1 MPRKSLDDTI
11 KDLKSRVSRMAA
23 DSEKLS
29 AAEQKA
35 AERAQRQADKAA
47 ARAEKA
53 AAKEAREAARRVNIQ
68 EGIMETAGELWSY
81 RTENDQ
87 REPSRKVVQG
97 TLRVTT
103 AVLVGEVMHLE
114 VVLVRQEDNR
124 IFRAP
129 LEMVTMEK
137 VPHWNAWFGATAG
150 LSVNMTESQR
160 LLLKD
165 YVMSQDGAK
174 AVSVQLARGGFVE
187 EHGIFAALGH
197 CVGHD
202 GALVPQDDGGGFPL
216 RCSDGSTRT
225 FRTAAADGVP
235 SPVIRTTVAPWPK
248 EATEILRAYIDTM
261 TAYQQDHSGAIAYGW
276 AVASLFRHEIF
287 AARRAFPHLY
297 LYGRRLSGKSTLAR
311 CVMASCGLGD
321 IPSESADSVKRNPK
335 ATRNL
340 LGDVGCVPLWIDE
353 LRQDDGIEVVLNL
366 LRSAYD
372 GSGGRIA
379 QRDGQT
385 KVFPIRRSILLSGQH
400 VVGSDAELRR
410 YVLVDMRE
418 KKNDALYSAV
428 TAGAETIQPAIV
440 SLLTHRAAL
449 APAIL
454 RYAEQYE
461 QMLFAMGVTRAMVWP
476 WGVALAGLRLAWS
489 GANDELTP
497 INALP
502 IGAVEY
508 AISRIKVVREG
519 ASAIQTFWQIMEV
532 LDAASTP
539 SNTGKNTWGRVI
551 QVPDYSKNMVDKPQ
565 WVEEAKLE
573 KGLVLAIWLG
583 AAHSHV
589 KQSAAKTRQSMH
601 TVDALLREFADEP
614 GYITS
619 VDGVPLDA
627 ATPPRRCMLFSTDAP
642 CIPRWVR
649 DAAMKNGL
657 AIPA

>member
-11 KDLKSRVSRMAA
+11 AELKSRVGDMAA
-23 DSEKLS
+23 AAEKLS
-29 AAEQKA
+29 VAESKA
-35 AERAQRQADKAA
+35 AERTR
-47 ARAEKA
+47 RHAEKA
-53 AAKEAREAARRVNIQ
+53 AAKEAREAARRRNIQ
-68 EGIMETAGELWSY
+68 EGVMETAGELWTY
-81 RTENDQ
+81 RTEDDQ
-87 REPSRKVVQG
+87 RTPSMKVVQG

-103 AVLVGEVMHLE
+103 AVLVGEVMHLD
-114 VVLVRQEDNR
+114 VVLVRQEDHR
-124 IFRAP
+124 IFRAT
-129 LEMVTMEK
+129 LEMATMEK
-137 VPHWNAWFGATAG
+137 VAHWNAWFGATAG

-174 AVSVQLARGGFVE
+174 AVSVQLARGGFIE

-202 GALVPQDDGGGFPL
+202 GALVPQDDDGGFPL
-216 RCSDGSTRT
+216 KCSDGGTRT
-225 FRTAAADGVP
+225 FRAAAADGVP
-235 SPVIRTTVAPWPK
+235 SPVIRTAVVPWLK
-248 EATEILRAYIDTM
+248 EATGMLRSYIDSM

-287 AARRAFPHLY
+287 QARRAFPHLY

-311 CVMASCGLGD
+311 CIMTSCGLGD
-321 IPSESADSVKRNPK
+321 VPSESCDSVKRNPK

-340 LGDVGCVPLWIDE
+340 LGDVGSVPLWIDE

-372 GSGGRIA
+372 GSGGRVA

-385 KVFPIRRSILLSGQH
+385 KVFPIRRSIMLSGQH
-400 VVGSDAELRR
+400 VVGADAELRR

-418 KKNDALYSAV
+418 KKNDALYQEI
-428 TAGAETIQPAIV
+428 TEGAESLRPAIV
-440 SLLTHRAAL
+440 TLLSHRAAL
-449 APAIL
+449 APAII

-461 QMLFAMGVTRAMVWP
+461 RLLFSIGVTRAMVWP

-489 GANDELTP
+489 GENDELAP
-497 INALP
+497 NNALP
-502 IGAVEY
+502 IGAIEY

-519 ASAIQTFWQIMEV
+519 ANAIQTFWQILEV
-532 LDAASTP
+532 LDAASAP
-539 SNTGKNTWGRVI
+539 SNSGKNTWGRAI
-551 QVPDYSKNMVDKPQ
+551 NIPDYSKNLMDKPA
-565 WVEEAKLE
+565 WVEEAKLG

-589 KQSAAKTRQSMH
+589 KQSAAKTRQAMH

-649 DAAMKNGL
+649 DAAMKNGQ
-657 AIPA
+657 AIQA